1 MNNVIQFKLCPACHQ
16 KNNPAFKEC
25 WKCGVSFITGATN
38 PIIRTDGWEG
48 PSRTPVTENPLWG
61 FICCVAV
68 TVGSFYLSGKS
79 NGSDGSL
86 ILIGVLFGL
95 ISLLYA
101 FVIFS
106 GFRWF
111 VLIILGI
118 WGVVSLFQGMAAVS
132 TTDFLLFLILWST
145 LNRD

>member
-1 MNNVIQFKLCPACHQ
+1 MPIA
-16 KNNPAFKEC
+16 E
-25 WKCGVSFITGATN
+25 N
-38 PIIRTDGWEG
+38 PI
-48 PSRTPVTENPLWG
+48 WG

-86 ILIGVLFGL
+86 ILIGCLFGL

-101 FVIFS
+101 FAIFS

-118 WGVVSLFQGMAAVS
+118 WGVVSLFQGMAALC